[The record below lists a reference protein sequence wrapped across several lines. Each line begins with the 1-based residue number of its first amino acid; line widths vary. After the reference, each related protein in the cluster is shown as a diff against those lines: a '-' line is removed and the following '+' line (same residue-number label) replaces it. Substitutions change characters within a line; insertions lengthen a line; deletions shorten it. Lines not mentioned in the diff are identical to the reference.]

1 MLEIKFK
8 ESGTPCGVASG
19 IANYA
24 YYFAAMH
31 KYAPAVTI
39 TDNPL
44 NDYWSN
50 LKDLEARFLPSITG
64 PYDRYIT
71 GPYDRYD
78 FDETTNPIFRTI
90 MSSGPIEIMPSEY
103 ATVKVPF
110 EPTEANLGRMAV
122 WGQIISPTG
131 SYHEKIRRNSKTRI
145 ETIAKS
151 AFYIPEGLSEVSGL
165 LPHAFVEC
173 ARRYNLYSEYEVRET
188 KQESWTW

>member
-8 ESGTPCGVASG
+8 ETGTPRGVASG
-19 IANYA
+19 IAKYA

-39 TDNPL
+39 TDDPL
-44 NDYWSN
+44 KDYWSN
-50 LKDLEARFLPSITG
+50 LKDLEARFLPLVKEKVCVK
-64 PYDRYIT
+64 
-71 GPYDRYD
+71 YD
-78 FDETTNPIFRTI
+78 FDETTNPIFKTI
-90 MSSGPIEIMPSEY
+90 HNSGPIEIMPAEY

-110 EPTEANLGRMAV
+110 EPTVANLGRMAIF
-122 WGQIISPTG
+122 GQIISPTG

-145 ETIAKS
+145 ESLAKV
-151 AFYIPEGLSEVSGL
+151 AFNIPIGNVVSGL

-173 ARRYNLYSEYEVRET
+173 ARRYNLYSEYDGVRET

>member
-8 ESGTPCGVASG
+8 ETGTPRGVASG

-31 KYAPAVTI
+31 KYTPAVKI

-50 LKDLEARFLPSITG
+50 LKDLENRFLPDLVSCAS
-64 PYDRYIT
+64 YN
-71 GPYDRYD
+71 
-78 FDETTNPIFRTI
+78 FDET
-90 MSSGPIEIMPSEY
+90 SSPVFKAITSSDPIEICPNEY

-110 EPTEANLGRMAV
+110 EPTMANLGRMAV
-122 WGQIISPTG
+122 WGQIISSTG
-131 SYHEKIRRNSKTRI
+131 TYSEKIRRNSKTRI

-151 AFYIPEGLSEVSGL
+151 AFYIPEGVPEISGL

-173 ARRYNLYSEYEVRET
+173 ARRYNLYSEYDGVRET
-188 KQESWTW
+188 KQDSWTW

>member
-8 ESGTPCGVASG
+8 ESGTPRGVASG

-31 KYAPAVTI
+31 KYTPAVTI

-50 LKDLEARFLPSITG
+50 LKDLEARFLPGIITRS
-64 PYDRYIT
+64 YDQ
-71 GPYDRYD
+71 YD
-78 FDETTNPIFRTI
+78 FDETTNPVFKTI
-90 MSSGPIEIMPSEY
+90 MSSDPIEIRPNEY

-110 EPTEANLGRMAV
+110 EPTMANLGRMAV

-131 SYHEKIRRNSKTRI
+131 TYSEQIRRNSKTRI

-151 AFYIPEGLSEVSGL
+151 AFYIPEGLPEVSGL

-173 ARRYNLYSEYEVRET
+173 ARRYNLYSEYYGET

>member
-8 ESGTPCGVASG
+8 ETGTPRGVASG

-39 TDNPL
+39 TDDPL
-44 NDYWSN
+44 KDYWSN
-50 LKDLEARFLPSITG
+50 LKDLEARFLPLVKEEV
-64 PYDRYIT
+64 YVK
-71 GPYDRYD
+71 YD
-78 FDETTNPIFRTI
+78 FDETTNPIFKTI
-90 MSSGPIEIMPSEY
+90 HNSGPIEIMPAEY

-110 EPTEANLGRMAV
+110 EPTVANLGRMAIF
-122 WGQIISPTG
+122 GQIISPTG

-145 ETIAKS
+145 ESLAKV
-151 AFYIPEGLSEVSGL
+151 AFNIPIGNVVSGL

-173 ARRYNLYSEYEVRET
+173 ARRYNLYSEYDGVRET